1 MYISLFIDE
10 CEFFLQMMHFVNKSL
25 ACGQVSFKAPKVSK
39 FQKQIF
45 LVSFEPKTDQ
55 NYFLISGPSGQS
67 GYGVF

>member
-25 ACGQVSFKAPKVSK
+25 ACGQVSFKALKVST

-45 LVSFEPKTDQ
+45 LVSFAPKL
-55 NYFLISGPSGQS
+55 NEIIFRSLS
-67 GYGVF
+67 